1 MTKNRPA
8 ATRPSRRSPVRDVTR
23 SRHIAAITRV
33 LLAVRAGGRCQFGN
47 HNKYLFRHGLTFTE
61 GNFAEAAHIVA
72 FRPRGPRGRAARLTK
87 TQINAVANLM
97 LLCPDC
103 HTLIDRSPDSHSV
116 TELRMRKQHHEQRI
130 LVQTA
135 AGPEQMT
142 RLVALTATIDRR
154 PINLSVP
161 KLLEAIAPRWA
172 DPCVGLF
179 IDLTSLD
186 VASRTSFYR
195 QATAVIDQELSRFYQ
210 TSLDQTPLAHL
221 SVVGLAPMP
230 LLMYFGS
237 RLSDKVSTDL
247 FQRHR
252 NGSWRWRKRG
262 PRLRFIPRAVRT
274 GTDAGRVALVLSLSG
289 AVQFHRLPPA
299 LDERFTVYELTVES
313 PTPVLLRT
321 RADLEAFQEAYLTQ
335 LAKISRAHPHARE
348 LHVIPAVPAPAA
360 ITCGRALFSRA
371 SPPLVVYD
379 LDETGGHY
387 IQTLR
392 IRP

>member
-1 MTKNRPA
+1 MTKNRNA
-8 ATRPSRRSPVRDVTR
+8 AAGRSLSPVRDVTR
-23 SRHIAAITRV
+23 SRQITPMTRV

-72 FRPRGPRGRAARLTK
+72 FRQRGPRGRAARLTK
-87 TQINAVANLM
+87 AQINAVGNLM

-103 HTLIDRSPDSHSV
+103 HTLIDRAPESHPA
-116 TELRMRKQHHEQRI
+116 TKLRMMKQQHEQRI

-154 PINLSVP
+154 PIHLSMP
-161 KLLEAIAPRWA
+161 QLSEAIAPRWA
-172 DPCVGLF
+172 DPCAGLF
-179 IDLTSLD
+179 IDLTTLD

-195 QATAVIDQELSRFYQ
+195 QATRVVDQQLSRFNQ
-210 TSLDQTPLAHL
+210 ASLGEAPRAHL
-221 SVVGLAPMP
+221 SVFGLAPMP
-230 LLMYFGS
+230 LLMHFGS

-252 NGSWRWRKRG
+252 SGSWRWRKRG
-262 PRLRFIPRAVRT
+262 PRLRFLPRTLRT
-274 GTDAGRVALVLSLSG
+274 GTDAGHVALVLSLSG
-289 AVQFHRLPPA
+289 VVQLHRLSPA

-321 RADLEAFQEAYLTQ
+321 RADLEVFQEAYLTQ
-335 LAKISRAHPHARE
+335 LAAISRAHPHARE

-379 LDETGGHY
+379 LDETGNHY
-387 IQTLR
+387 VQTLR